1 MPVNIKIVALES
13 AHTHMN
19 SLIRQTQELEGAE
32 FVGFADPKP
41 EHRAQTKERS
51 ELGDNMVFAEYE
63 RLLDER
69 QPDAAIICSTNADH
83 VKYVEALAPRGI
95 HIMLEKP
102 FAASLSDADRMI
114 AACAEAQCNPNGQ
127 LADRLGSGVAAG
139 ARNHSIGRARASL
152 SDCLPGRAHGAH
164 RRFR

>member
-1 MPVNIKIVALES
+1 M
-13 AHTHMN
+13 
-19 SLIRQTQELEGAE
+19 EGAE

-51 ELGDNMVFAEYE
+51 GLGDDMVFADYE

-95 HIMLEKP
+95 HIMLEKTVCRQP
-102 FAASLSDADRMI
+102 LRCRPHDCGVR
-114 AACAEAQCNPNGQ
+114 EA
-127 LADRLGSGVAAG
+127 
-139 ARNHSIGRARASL
+139 
-152 SDCLPGRAHGAH
+152 
-164 RRFR
+164 RRDLDG